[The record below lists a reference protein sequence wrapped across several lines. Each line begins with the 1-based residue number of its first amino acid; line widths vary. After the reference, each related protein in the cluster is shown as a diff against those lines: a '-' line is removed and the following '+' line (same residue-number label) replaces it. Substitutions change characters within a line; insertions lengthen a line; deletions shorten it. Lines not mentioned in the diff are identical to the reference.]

1 MSFFAFLTK
10 FLLPT
15 FELVLASFVFESVFI
30 FFIFSPKFAA
40 QRNDK
45 NVQVIPYNTAILNVL
60 PCGFSWSSWRKSI
73 GKKWHWRERVQP
85 KNWSHSLKI
94 FLSSF
99 FFCCNCFCSSGF
111 ITTQKIKFPIKDF
124 FSKCGKIRRKLQ
136 IWLHLLDKSLMEN
149 FFFYAVYEAL
159 TMLQQG
165 GLSKKDIQLNLCN
178 IFSILIS
185 NELYLFV

>member
-99 FFCCNCFCSSGF
+99 FFVVTVFAPLVLSLHKKWSFPLRISSVNVAKSAGNCRFGY
-111 ITTQKIKFPIKDF
+111 IYWINP
-124 FSKCGKIRRKLQ
+124 
-136 IWLHLLDKSLMEN
+136 
-149 FFFYAVYEAL
+149 
-159 TMLQQG
+159 
-165 GLSKKDIQLNLCN
+165 
-178 IFSILIS
+178 
-185 NELYLFV
+185 